1 MAITEAE
8 PSMLRT
14 SPSGTM
20 APIRIDRAELRLV
33 RLPLLA
39 PFTISTGTMVD
50 KTFPLL
56 ILYGD
61 GIEGY
66 GEAVC
71 DPLPDYLD
79 ETIAGTMALLRDVLL
94 PQMVGASFESP
105 TALEKLLLP
114 WRGHQMAKAAAEM
127 AFWDLWAKSLRLP
140 LKTLLGGTTDS
151 VAVGVSLGIRTIDE
165 TVERACKHHALGYK
179 RIKLK
184 IMPGHDLALVDAV
197 RKALPDA
204 SLSVDAN
211 SAYSLADAA
220 TLQALDGANL
230 EYIEQPLAWDDIH
243 DHSTL
248 QAQLRTPICLDECIR
263 SVADARKALQ
273 HGAARVINIKAGRVG
288 GHLESRRIHDIA
300 AAWGAPVWCGGM
312 LEAGIGRAH
321 NIHLSTLPNFRK
333 PGDTASSSFYF
344 ARDIVNE
351 PLEATNGLMPVPEGA
366 GIGVTLDWKFLDQ
379 VTVGKE
385 TFAA

>member
-1 MAITEAE
+1 M
-8 PSMLRT
+8 RQT
-14 SPSGTM
+14 SPSATT
-20 APIRIDRAELRLV
+20 APVRIDRAELRLV
-33 RLPLLA
+33 RLPLLS

-56 ILYGD
+56 VLHGD

-79 ETIAGTMALLRDVLL
+79 ETITGTMALLRDVLL
-94 PQMVGASFESP
+94 PQMVGASFENP
-105 TALEKLLLP
+105 QALETLLLP
-114 WRGHQMAKAAAEM
+114 WRGHRMAKAVAEM

-140 LKTLLGGTTDS
+140 LKTLLGGTADS

-165 TVERACKHHALGYK
+165 TVERARELHALGYR

-184 IMPGHDLALVDAV
+184 IMPGHDLALVAAV
-197 RKALPDA
+197 RRALPDA
-204 SLSVDAN
+204 RLTVDAN
-211 SAYSLADAA
+211 SAYSPADTA
-220 TLQALDGANL
+220 TMHALDDYGL
-230 EYIEQPLAWDDIH
+230 DYIEQPLAWNDIH
-243 DHSTL
+243 DHSAL
-248 QAQLRTPICLDECIR
+248 QARLRTAICLDECIR
-263 SVADARKALQ
+263 DAADARKALQ
-273 HGAARVINIKAGRVG
+273 HGAARVINIKPGRVG

-300 AAWGAPVWCGGM
+300 AAWGVPVWCGGM

-321 NIHLSTLPNFRK
+321 NIHLATLANFRK
-333 PGDTASSSFYF
+333 PGDTSSSSFYF

-351 PLEATNGLMPVPEGA
+351 PLEAADGLMPVPEGA
-366 GIGVTLDWKFLDQ
+366 GIGVTLDWKFLDE

>member
-1 MAITEAE
+1 M
-8 PSMLRT
+8 RQT
-14 SPSGTM
+14 SPSATE
-20 APIRIDRAELRLV
+20 APVRIDRAELRLV
-33 RLPLLA
+33 RLPLLS

-56 ILYGD
+56 VLHGD

-79 ETIAGTMALLRDVLL
+79 ETITGTMALLRDVVL
-94 PQMVGASFESP
+94 PQMVGASFENP
-105 TALEKLLLP
+105 QALETLLLP
-114 WRGHQMAKAAAEM
+114 WRGHRMAKAVAEM

-140 LKTLLGGTTDS
+140 LKTLLGGTADS

-165 TVERACKHHALGYK
+165 TVERACKLHALGYR

-184 IMPGHDLALVDAV
+184 IMPGHDLALVEAV

-204 SLSVDAN
+204 KLTVDAN
-211 SAYSLADAA
+211 SAYSPADTA
-220 TLQALDGANL
+220 TMHALDDCGL
-230 EYIEQPLAWDDIH
+230 DYIEQPLAWNDIH
-243 DHSTL
+243 DHSAL
-248 QAQLRTPICLDECIR
+248 QARLRTAICLDECIR
-263 SVADARKALQ
+263 DAADARKALQ
-273 HGAARVINIKAGRVG
+273 HGAARVINIKPGRVG

-300 AAWGAPVWCGGM
+300 AAWGVPVWCGGM

-321 NIHLSTLPNFRK
+321 NIHLATLANFRK
-333 PGDTASSSFYF
+333 PGDTSSSSFYF

-351 PLEATNGLMPVPEGA
+351 PLEAADGLMPVPEGA
-366 GIGVTLDWKFLDQ
+366 GIGVTLDWKFLDE